1 MNRATPALRGFLWP
15 ALALAVLT
23 IAGAAHAHTR
33 VAAETATCP
42 RAALHLASVAAP
54 RTYDDIVEETA
65 GPDICQSN
73 VVTNDNVGVVIGI
86 HMHNRSRFQL
96 GDAYSVFLDT
106 DRSAA
111 TGSNGAEYLVR
122 IVDGGAT
129 LQRFNGTMFEPT
141 AASVTF
147 SWADDYGPLITF
159 LRSDLPATAFDF
171 FLEAE
176 NVQGRDRAPDA
187 GSWAYDLRPLRL
199 NALGLALSPAR
210 AGRVFTASMRVIRSD
225 WNIEL
230 DEGRVRCRAK
240 LGRSSLRGRGAFK
253 AGRLVCSWRLP
264 KSAAGRLVTGS
275 LGTSFQGADASRSFR
290 VRVRR

>member
-1 MNRATPALRGFLWP
+1 VARARPSGSDNCR
-15 ALALAVLT
+15 
-23 IAGAAHAHTR
+23 AAQAHSR
-33 VAAETATCP
+33 VAIETASCP
-42 RAALHLASVAAP
+42 RAALRLASVAAP

-65 GPDICQSN
+65 GPDICSSN
-73 VVTNDNVGVVIGI
+73 VVTNNNEDVAIGI
-86 HMHNRSRFQL
+86 HMHNRSGFQM

-141 AASVTF
+141 AARAAF
-147 SWADDYGPLITF
+147 FWADDYGPLISF
-159 LRSDLPATAFDF
+159 SRSDLAAEAFDF
-171 FLEAE
+171 YLEAE
-176 NVQGRDRAPDA
+176 NAQGVDRAPDA
-187 GSWAYDLRPLRL
+187 GSWSYELRPLRL
-199 NALGLALSPAR
+199 NALPPAVSPAR
-210 AGRVFTASMRVIRSD
+210 AGRIFTASIRVIRSD

-240 LGRSSLRGRGAFK
+240 VGLLSLRGRGAFK
-253 AGRLVCSWRLP
+253 GGRVVCSWRLP
-264 KSAAGRLVTGS
+264 KSAAGRLVAGS
-275 LGTSFQGADASRSFR
+275 LGASFQGADASRSFR